1 MNLVEKLI
9 ENKLTI
15 SAAESLTG
23 GLLQATIVNIPN
35 ASKVFLGGVV
45 SYTKEAKCKLL
56 GLSMDN
62 IEKYGVYSNETSYK
76 MAKGVKKLTNSNIA
90 VGISGVAGPGSDEG
104 VSAGTVYYSIIINND
119 IYNRVIEIKNK
130 SRLEVRE
137 ETVSTIINDLM
148 NLLNIM

>member
-35 ASKVFLGGVV
+35 ASKVFLGGIV
-45 SYTKEAKCKLL
+45 SYTKETKCRLL

-62 IEKYGVYSNETSYK
+62 IEKYGVYSNETSYS
-76 MAKGVKKLTNSNIA
+76 MAKGVKNLTNSIF
-90 VGISGVAGPGSDEG
+90 
-104 VSAGTVYYSIIINND
+104 
-119 IYNRVIEIKNK
+119 
-130 SRLEVRE
+130 
-137 ETVSTIINDLM
+137 
-148 NLLNIM
+148 